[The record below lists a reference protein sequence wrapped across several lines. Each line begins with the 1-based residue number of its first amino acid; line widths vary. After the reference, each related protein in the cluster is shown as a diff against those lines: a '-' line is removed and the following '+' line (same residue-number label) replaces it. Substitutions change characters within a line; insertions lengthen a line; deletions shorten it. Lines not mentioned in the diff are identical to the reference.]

1 MAIFALIQFCQ
12 DYELIIDFYKEATI
26 TIKDFH
32 WTVP

>member
-1 MAIFALIQFCQ
+1 MAVLALIQFCQ

-32 WTVP
+32 